1 MADYKLTNSAGVI
14 RAADGASIPADPL
27 NADWRDYQA
36 WLAVG
41 NTPDPAD
48 PLPEPDPRLVRRALI
63 IDRLYAMGKLDAA
76 YAALQ
81 AAPLYDRQRWESRDA
96 VYYNDPTLLAALSAI
111 GVDADVVMAPEA

>member
-48 PLPEPDPRLVRRALI
+48 PLPEPDPRLVRKSLI
-63 IDRLYAMGKLDAA
+63 IDRLYAMGKLDDA

-81 AAPLYDRQRWESRDA
+81 AAPLYDRQRWESRNA
-96 VYYNDPTLLAALSAI
+96 VYFNDPTMLAVLATI
-111 GVDADVVMAPEA
+111 GADADVVMAPEA

>member
-96 VYYNDPTLLAALSAI
+96 VYYNDPTLLAVLSAI